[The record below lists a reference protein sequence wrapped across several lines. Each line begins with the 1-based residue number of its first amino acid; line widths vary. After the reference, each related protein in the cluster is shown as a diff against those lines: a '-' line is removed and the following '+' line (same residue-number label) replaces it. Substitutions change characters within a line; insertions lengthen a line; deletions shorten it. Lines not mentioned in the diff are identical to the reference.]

1 MPQWFRPA
9 RRTLGATMNLLTP
22 LTSALLVIHLVIV
35 AVIVFALIDALRH
48 PAPAYLAAGKLT
60 KVQWGGILVAAL
72 LFSWFGF
79 FSIIALIASLV
90 YLLDVRPALRSIG
103 SGGGSSS
110 GPYGPW

>member
-1 MPQWFRPA
+1 
-9 RRTLGATMNLLTP
+9 MNLLTP
-22 LTSALLVIHLVIV
+22 LSGALLVIHLVIV

-79 FSIIALIASLV
+79 FSILALIASLV

>member
-1 MPQWFRPA
+1 
-9 RRTLGATMNLLTP
+9 MNPLQP
-22 LTSALLVIHLVIV
+22 LTTAFLVIHLAIF

-48 PAPAYLAAGKLT
+48 KAPAYLAAGKLT
-60 KVQWGGILVAAL
+60 KGQWSGILVAAL

-79 FSIIALIASLV
+79 LSILALIASLV

-103 SGGGSSS
+103 SGGSSSS

>member
-1 MPQWFRPA
+1 
-9 RRTLGATMNLLTP
+9 MNLLSP
-22 LTSALLVIHLVIV
+22 LHGALLVIHLVIV

-48 PAPAYLAAGKLT
+48 KAPAYLAAGKLT
-60 KVQWGGILVAAL
+60 KGQWCGILVAAL